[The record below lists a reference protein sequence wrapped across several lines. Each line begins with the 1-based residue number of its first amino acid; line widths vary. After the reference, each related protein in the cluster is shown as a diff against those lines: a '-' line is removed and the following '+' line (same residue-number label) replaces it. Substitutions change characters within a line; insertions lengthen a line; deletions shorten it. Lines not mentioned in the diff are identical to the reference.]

1 MRLLSLKLFLLFIYL
16 LFPSITSADQ
26 KLDIKNLKIHKEPK
40 KVNDIMFKNSE
51 DTTIFLDDFKG
62 KLVVINFWAT
72 WCAPCREEMPSLDI
86 LQSNKN
92 FQDLIVLPI
101 NVGKENKEKAKKF
114 FNDLQIKNLKLYYDD
129 SVKLANTFSL
139 IGLPTTIFI
148 DKDGDE
154 FARIIGSVDFG
165 DQNFI
170 KWLLN
175 YN

>member
-51 DTTIFLDDFKG
+51 DITISLENFKG

-92 FQDLIVLPI
+92 FQNLIVLPI

-114 FNDLQIKNLKLYYDD
+114 FNDLQIKNLKLYYDN

-170 KWLLN
+170 KWLSN

>member
-40 KVNDIMFKNSE
+40 KVNNIIFKNF
-51 DTTIFLDDFKG
+51 DDITISLNDFKG

-92 FQDLIVLPI
+92 FEDLIVLPI

-114 FNDLQIKNLKLYYDD
+114 FNDLKIKNLKLYYDD

-148 DKDGDE
+148 NKDGDE
-154 FARIIGSVDFG
+154 FARIIGSIDFG

-170 KWLLN
+170 KWLSN

>member
-40 KVNDIMFKNSE
+40 KVNDIIFKNFE
-51 DTTIFLDDFKG
+51 DITISLNDFKG

-92 FQDLIVLPI
+92 FQDLIILPI
-101 NVGKENKEKAKKF
+101 NVGKENKDKAKKF

-148 DKDGDE
+148 NKEGDE

-170 KWLLN
+170 KWLSN

>member
-40 KVNDIMFKNSE
+40 KVNNIIFKNF
-51 DTTIFLDDFKG
+51 DDITISLNDFKG

-92 FQDLIVLPI
+92 FEDLIVLPI
-101 NVGKENKEKAKKF
+101 NVGKENKEKAKRF

-154 FARIIGSVDFG
+154 FARIIGSIDFG

-170 KWLLN
+170 KWLSN

>member
-40 KVNDIMFKNSE
+40 KVNGIMFKNSE

>member
-40 KVNDIMFKNSE
+40 KVNNIIFKNF
-51 DTTIFLDDFKG
+51 DDITISLNDFKG

-92 FQDLIVLPI
+92 FEDLIVLPI

-114 FNDLQIKNLKLYYDD
+114 FNDLKIKNLKLYYDD

-148 DKDGDE
+148 DKDGNE

-170 KWLLN
+170 KWLSN

>member
-101 NVGKENKEKAKKF
+101 NVGKENKEKAKRF

-154 FARIIGSVDFG
+154 FARIIGSIDFG

-170 KWLLN
+170 KWLSN

>member
-1 MRLLSLKLFLLFIYL
+1 MRLLSLKLLLLFIYL
-16 LFPSITSADQ
+16 LFSSITSADQ
-26 KLDIKNLKIHKEPK
+26 KLDIKNLKIYKDPK
-40 KVNDIMFKNSE
+40 KVNDTMFKNSE
-51 DTTIFLDDFKG
+51 DINISLEDFKG

-92 FQDLIVLPI
+92 FQDLIILPI
-101 NVGKENKEKAKKF
+101 NVGKENKDKAKKF

-148 DKDGDE
+148 NKEGDE
-154 FARIIGSVDFG
+154 FARIIGSIDFG

-170 KWLLN
+170 KWLSN